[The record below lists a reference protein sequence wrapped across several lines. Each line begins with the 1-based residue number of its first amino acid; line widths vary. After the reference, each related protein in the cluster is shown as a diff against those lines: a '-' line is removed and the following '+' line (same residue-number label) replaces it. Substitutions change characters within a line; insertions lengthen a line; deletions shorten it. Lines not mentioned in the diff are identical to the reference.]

1 MKKLPIVALIG
12 QTNAG
17 KSSILNRFAHRNIAI
32 VAREEGTT
40 RDNVMT
46 RIDDRFLL
54 IDTAGLK
61 DPNDDFEA
69 GIQDQIADAIDAADL
84 ILLTLD
90 SSKYPDDKDKQIA
103 KSALKSRKPV
113 LLLLNKSDLGESLPD
128 EEFLRLGIKPDQTF
142 RLSATTGQGFKDLKL
157 AILNNLH
164 AENGLHPF
172 SRGSGGSAEEERRD
186 PATAGVANAPLEKN
200 GGRSTTGDDTAG
212 FVKDGNHLPDSTN
225 PLKIALIG
233 RPNVGKSSLFNTL
246 GQKQQALVSSR
257 QGTTRD
263 VNRVEVKYHGR
274 TLEILDTAGLRKP
287 GKREV
292 GIEKFS
298 ALRTLAAIEEAD
310 ICALLVDATE
320 PHSKLDQ
327 SLAGQIIEA
336 GKGIIIVITK
346 ADLVKDEAILEED
359 VKNESDADKRP
370 TKRTLDD
377 ILDKLEY
384 DFNFLPYAPVLITSS
399 ETGQNVTKL
408 FELATEIDA
417 TRHLEIKTSE
427 LNKILSEAIIEHPPA
442 GLKNTR
448 PKLKYIVQT
457 DTCPPWFVV
466 HGRDLGLL
474 HWSYKRFLER
484 KIREKF
490 PFVGT
495 PIMFSYRSDQ
505 PQADR
510 PGKPTARPNKNEN
523 QPN

>member
-1 MKKLPIVALIG
+1 MQKLPIVALIG

-17 KSSILNRFAHRNIAI
+17 KSSLLNRLAHKNIAI

-40 RDNVMT
+40 RDNVMA

-61 DPNDDFEA
+61 DPDDDFEA
-69 GIQDQIADAIDAADL
+69 GIQDQIADAIDSADL

-90 SSKYPDDKDKQIA
+90 SSKYPDDKDKNIA
-103 KSALKSRKPV
+103 KSALKSKKPV
-113 LLLLNKSDLGESLPD
+113 LLLLNKSDLGDSLP
-128 EEFLRLGIKPDQTF
+128 ESEFLRLGIKPDETF
-142 RLSATTGQGFKDLKL
+142 RISATTGQGIKDLKST
-157 AILNNLH
+157 IYHNLPQTSPNR
-164 AENGLHPF
+164 A
-172 SRGSGGSAEEERRD
+172 
-186 PATAGVANAPLEKN
+186 
-200 GGRSTTGDDTAG
+200 DD
-212 FVKDGNHLPDSTN
+212 NR
-225 PLKIALIG
+225 LKIALIG

-263 VNRVEVKYHGR
+263 VNRVEVRFHNR

-310 ICALLVDATE
+310 VCALLVDATE

-327 SLAGQIIEA
+327 SLAGQIVDA
-336 GKGIIIVITK
+336 GKGIIVVLTK
-346 ADLVKDEAILEED
+346 ADLV
-359 VKNESDADKRP
+359 
-370 TKRTLDD
+370 DD
-377 ILDKLEY
+377 TDHILDELER
-384 DFNFLPYAPVLITSS
+384 DFNFLPYAPVLIASS

-408 FELATEIDA
+408 FELATEIDE
-417 TRHLEIKTSE
+417 TRHLELKTSE
-427 LNKILSEAIIEHPPA
+427 LNKILSEAIVEHIPA

-484 KIREKF
+484 KIREKY
-490 PFVGT
+490 PFIGT
-495 PIMFSYRSDQ
+495 PIMFSFRNDQEPRSRDKKEQ
-505 PQADR
+505 
-510 PGKPTARPNKNEN
+510 
-523 QPN
+523 

>member
-17 KSSILNRFAHRNIAI
+17 KSSLLNRLAHKNIAI

-40 RDNVMT
+40 RDNVMA

-61 DPNDDFEA
+61 DPDDDFEA
-69 GIQDQIADAIDAADL
+69 NIQTQIADAIDSADL

-90 SSKYPDDKDKQIA
+90 SSKYPNDKDKNIA
-103 KSALKSRKPV
+103 KSALKSKKPV
-113 LLLLNKSDLGESLPD
+113 LLLLNKSDLGDSLSD
-128 EEFLRLGIKPDQTF
+128 NEFLRLGIKPSETF
-142 RLSATTGQGFKDLKL
+142 RVSATTGQGIKDLKSSIHT
-157 AILNNLH
+157 ILGTSRDSGNRH
-164 AENGLHPF
+164 DF
-172 SRGSGGSAEEERRD
+172 SRGLSE
-186 PATAGVANAPLEKN
+186 ATAENERLTPVTTGREDASPEKKN
-200 GGRSTTGDDTAG
+200 GWSQKSHDA
-212 FVKDGNHLPDSTN
+212 
-225 PLKIALIG
+225 LKIALIG
-233 RPNVGKSSLFNTL
+233 RPNVGKSSLFNSL

-263 VNRVEVKYHGR
+263 INRVEVRFHNR

-310 ICALLVDATE
+310 VCALLVDATE

-327 SLAGQIIEA
+327 SLAGQIVDA
-336 GKGIIIVITK
+336 GKGIIVVLTK
-346 ADLVKDEAILEED
+346 ADLV
-359 VKNESDADKRP
+359 
-370 TKRTLDD
+370 DD
-377 ILDKLEY
+377 TDHILDELER

-417 TRHLEIKTSE
+417 TRHLELKTSE
-427 LNKILSEAIIEHPPA
+427 LNKILSEAIVEHIPA

-484 KIREKF
+484 KIREKY

-495 PIMFSYRSDQ
+495 PIFFSFRNDQDRRSSQDEL
-505 PQADR
+505 D
-510 PGKPTARPNKNEN
+510 N
-523 QPN
+523 

>member
-17 KSSILNRFAHRNIAI
+17 KSSLLNRFAHKNIAI

-40 RDNVMT
+40 RDNVVA
-46 RIDDRFLL
+46 RIDNRFLL

-61 DPNDDFEA
+61 DPTDDFEA
-69 GIQDQIADAIDAADL
+69 GIQDQIEDAIASADL

-103 KSALKSRKPV
+103 KKALKSRKPV
-113 LLLLNKSDLGESLPD
+113 LLLLNKSDLGEALP
-128 EEFLRLGIKPDQTF
+128 EVEFLRLGIKPEQTF
-142 RLSATTGQGFKDLKL
+142 RLSATTGQGIRELKAAILEIIGASKGSLTSQSHEITEDGDLRSKNPSFISQSSEITDHHDSNNAVSIDELQESFEARKRTVLDIRRARTGETDAVDRDNDKLASQPLKL
-157 AILNNLH
+157 
-164 AENGLHPF
+164 
-172 SRGSGGSAEEERRD
+172 
-186 PATAGVANAPLEKN
+186 
-200 GGRSTTGDDTAG
+200 
-212 FVKDGNHLPDSTN
+212 
-225 PLKIALIG
+225 ALIG
-233 RPNVGKSSLFNTL
+233 RPNVGKSSLFNSL

-263 VNRVEVKYHGR
+263 VNRVEVRYHGR

-298 ALRTLAAIEEAD
+298 ALRTLAAIEESD

-336 GKGIIIVITK
+336 GKGIIVILTK
-346 ADLVKDEAILEED
+346 ADLV
-359 VKNESDADKRP
+359 
-370 TKRTLDD
+370 DD
-377 ILDKLEY
+377 TDQILDQLEQ

-399 ETGQNVTKL
+399 ATGQNVTKL
-408 FELATEIDA
+408 FELATQIDQ
-417 TRHLEIKTSE
+417 TRHLEIKTSD
-427 LNKILSEAIIEHPPA
+427 LNKILGEAIIEHPPA

-448 PKLKYIVQT
+448 PKPKYIVQT

-474 HWSYKRFLER
+474 HWSWKRFLER
-484 KIREKF
+484 KIREKY

-495 PIMFSYRSDQ
+495 PIMFSFRSDNTGRDSNSRKDT
-505 PQADR
+505 AD
-510 PGKPTARPNKNEN
+510 NS
-523 QPN
+523 Q

>member
-17 KSSILNRFAHRNIAI
+17 KSSLLNRLAHKNIAI

-40 RDNVMT
+40 RDNVMA
-46 RIDDRFLL
+46 RIDDKFLL

-61 DPNDDFEA
+61 DPTDDFEA
-69 GIQDQIADAIDAADL
+69 GIQDQISDAIDAADL
-84 ILLTLD
+84 ILLTVD
-90 SSKYPDDKDKQIA
+90 SSRHPDYRDKDIA
-103 KSALKSRKPV
+103 KKALRSRKPV
-113 LLLLNKSDLGESLPD
+113 LLLLNKSDLGDSLS
-128 EEFLRLGIKPDQTF
+128 ENEFLHFGIKPDQTF
-142 RLSATTGQGFKDLKL
+142 RVSATTGQGIKELKS
-157 AILNNLH
+157 AIYHNLRPTTTTKPDGDTSK
-164 AENGLHPF
+164 EQ
-172 SRGSGGSAEEERRD
+172 
-186 PATAGVANAPLEKN
+186 PL
-200 GGRSTTGDDTAG
+200 T
-212 FVKDGNHLPDSTN
+212 
-225 PLKIALIG
+225 IALIG
-233 RPNVGKSSLFNTL
+233 RPNVGKSSMFNAL

-263 VNRVEVKYHGR
+263 VNRVEVRFHGR

-298 ALRTLAAIEEAD
+298 ALRTLAAIEESD

-336 GKGIIIVITK
+336 GKGIIVVLTK
-346 ADLVKDEAILEED
+346 ADLVD
-359 VKNESDADKRP
+359 N
-370 TKRTLDD
+370 TDD
-377 ILDKLEY
+377 ILDKLEN

-399 ETGQNVTKL
+399 ETGQNITKL
-408 FELATEIDA
+408 FELVTEIDQ
-417 TRHLEIKTSE
+417 TRNLEIKTSE
-427 LNKILSEAIIEHPPA
+427 LNRILGEAIIEHPPA

-448 PKLKYIVQT
+448 PKPKYIVQT

-474 HWSYKRFLER
+474 HWSWKRFLER
-484 KIREKF
+484 KIREKY

-495 PIMFSYRSDQ
+495 PIFFSFRNDQDKRKSD
-505 PQADR
+505 
-510 PGKPTARPNKNEN
+510 NI
-523 QPN
+523 

>member
-17 KSSILNRFAHRNIAI
+17 KSSLLNRFAHKNIAI

-40 RDNVMT
+40 RDNVIA
-46 RIDDRFLL
+46 RIDNRFLL

-61 DPNDDFEA
+61 DPTDDFEA
-69 GIQDQIADAIDAADL
+69 NIQDQIADAIETADL
-84 ILLTLD
+84 ILLALD
-90 SSKYPDDKDKQIA
+90 SSKYPDDKDKEIA
-103 KSALKSRKPV
+103 KKALRSQKPV
-113 LLLLNKSDLGESLPD
+113 LLLLNKSDLGESLED
-128 EEFLRLGIKPDQTF
+128 NEFLHLGIKPAQTF
-142 RLSATTGQGFKDLKL
+142 RVSATTGQGIKDLKN
-157 AILNNLH
+157 AIYYELSSSDTND
-164 AENGLHPF
+164 
-172 SRGSGGSAEEERRD
+172 RTTSA
-186 PATAGVANAPLEKN
+186 NI
-200 GGRSTTGDDTAG
+200 
-212 FVKDGNHLPDSTN
+212 
-225 PLKIALIG
+225 LKIALIG
-233 RPNVGKSSLFNTL
+233 RPNVGKSSLFNSL

-263 VNRVEVKYHGR
+263 VNRVEIKYHGR

-327 SLAGQIIEA
+327 ALAGQIIEA
-336 GKGIIIVITK
+336 GKGIIVILTK
-346 ADLVKDEAILEED
+346 ADLADNTDE
-359 VKNESDADKRP
+359 
-370 TKRTLDD
+370 

-384 DFNFLPYAPVLITSS
+384 DFNFIPYAPVLITSS

-417 TRHLEIKTSE
+417 TRHQEIKTSE
-427 LNKILSEAIIEHPPA
+427 LNKILNESIIEHPPA

-457 DTCPPWFVV
+457 DVCPPWFVV

-495 PIMFSYRSDQ
+495 PIMFSFRNDQ
-505 PQADR
+505 DSRNKQT
-510 PGKPTARPNKNEN
+510 GKPKS
-523 QPN
+523 

>member
-1 MKKLPIVALIG
+1 MKSLPIVALIG

-17 KSSILNRFAHRNIAI
+17 KSSLLNRFARKNLAI

-40 RDNVMT
+40 RDNVT
-46 RIDDRFLL
+46 ARIDDRFLL

-61 DPNDDFEA
+61 DPTDSFEA
-69 GIQDQIADAIDAADL
+69 GIQDQIADAIDSAAL

-90 SSKYPDDKDKQIA
+90 SSKYPDQRDRDIA
-103 KSALKSRKPV
+103 KKALKSRKPV
-113 LLLLNKSDLGESLPD
+113 FLLLNKSDLGDALP
-128 EEFLRLGIKPDQTF
+128 EAEFLRLGIKSDQIF
-142 RLSATTGQGFKDLKL
+142 RVSATTGQGIAALKS
-157 AILNNLH
+157 AIL
-164 AENGLHPF
+164 
-172 SRGSGGSAEEERRD
+172 RTI
-186 PATAGVANAPLEKN
+186 PAVTAPVA
-200 GGRSTTGDDTAG
+200 DD
-212 FVKDGNHLPDSTN
+212 L
-225 PLKIALIG
+225 LKIALIG
-233 RPNVGKSSLFNTL
+233 RPNVGKSSLFNSL

-263 VNRVEVKYHGR
+263 INRVQVKYHGR
-274 TLEILDTAGLRKP
+274 TLEILDTAGLRRT

-310 ICALLVDATE
+310 VCALLVDATE
-320 PHSKLDQ
+320 PHAKLDQ
-327 SLAGQIIEA
+327 TLAGQIIDA
-336 GKGIIIVITK
+336 GKGIIIILTK
-346 ADLVKDEAILEED
+346 SDLVTNTDH
-359 VKNESDADKRP
+359 
-370 TKRTLDD
+370 
-377 ILDKLEY
+377 ILDQLEQ

-399 ETGQNVTKL
+399 VTGQNITKL

-417 TRHLEIKTSE
+417 TRHLEIKTSD
-427 LNKILSEAIIEHPPA
+427 LNKILGEALLEHPPA

-484 KIREKF
+484 KIREHY

-495 PIMFSYRSDQ
+495 PICFSFRSD
-505 PQADR
+505 DR
-510 PGKPTARPNKNEN
+510 E
-523 QPN
+523 